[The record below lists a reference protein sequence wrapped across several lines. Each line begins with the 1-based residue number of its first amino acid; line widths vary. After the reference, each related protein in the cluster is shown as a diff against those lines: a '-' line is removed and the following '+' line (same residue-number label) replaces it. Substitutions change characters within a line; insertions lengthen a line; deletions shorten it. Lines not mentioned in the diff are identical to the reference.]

1 MQVCIESPTQL
12 QETLMKLMNTL
23 DKMLWRLELAVA
35 IAAMTGVVAILIAQV
50 FWRYVLTSP
59 IFFAEELALV
69 LMIVATFTGFSLMVA
84 EKRLIAID
92 MFGTRLSENKRQ
104 WIAWFMRLVVLVLA
118 ATLAVFSIQYLA
130 VPWVWMETSAT
141 LGLPRAYL
149 YVIVT
154 VELCILSFHQI
165 IELTQSWPGRA
176 AQSRELAS

>member
-1 MQVCIESPTQL
+1 
-12 QETLMKLMNTL
+12 MNL
-23 DKMLWRLELAVA
+23 LRIFDKMLWRLELFVA

-50 FWRYVLTSP
+50 VWRYVLESP
-59 IFFAEELALV
+59 LFFAEELALV

-92 MFGTRLSENKRQ
+92 MFGTRISDAKRR
-104 WIAWFMRLVVLVLA
+104 WITWFMRLVVLVLA
-118 ATLAVFSIQYLA
+118 AALAVFSVQYLT

-165 IELTQSWPGRA
+165 VELTQSWPGRA
-176 AQSRELAS
+176 SEPRELAP